1 MKKIICITLGI
12 VIACILYTCS
22 TEKEQVYKTFR
33 VLYYKEVPFGLN
45 YGNSKVIKY
54 GEKKYF
60 PRVVAYYVKGK
71 LQKIDVYRSDGV
83 LSYTRKDL
91 MADRFFTK
99 YIDVPLGRKIIIRED
114 SIFDSGIIA
123 SYEKRGDSLFIKQAD
138 EIIVYIYRNPNH
150 RYLRDAVGLRQ
161 P

>member
-1 MKKIICITLGI
+1 MDFSLNLG
-12 VIACILYTCS
+12 
-22 TEKEQVYKTFR
+22 
-33 VLYYKEVPFGLN
+33 VLDE
-45 YGNSKVIKY
+45 
-54 GEKKYF
+54 
-60 PRVVAYYVKGK
+60 GK

-83 LSYTRKDL
+83 LSYTRKDF

-138 EIIVYIYRNPNH
+138 EIIVYIYRNPDH
-150 RYLRDAVGLRQ
+150 R
-161 P
+161 